1 MNKNDV
7 PDINITLT
15 EALIRITAIEK
26 VLISKN
32 LITEEDLF
40 KEIKV
45 LSDTLIQTIKNNLSS

>member
-15 EALIRITAIEK
+15 EALIRITALEK
-26 VLISKN
+26 VLISKG
-32 LITEEDLF
+32 IFTEEDLF
-40 KEIKV
+40 KEIKS

>member
-26 VLISKN
+26 ILISKN

>member
-1 MNKNDV
+1 MNKNEV

-15 EALIRITAIEK
+15 EALIRITALEK
-26 VLISKN
+26 ILISKG